1 MHLYLENIFFE
12 VNKWDLKSNSIIEL
26 DKVYKMLTLNKEINI
41 EISGHTD
48 NVGDSKSNILL
59 SENRAKAVVNW
70 LVEKGV
76 DSSRMS
82 FKGFGETQPIV
93 DNSSAENRAK
103 NRRTELTIK

>member
-82 FKGFGETQPIV
+82 FKGFGENIFRKDVSSSIIRAQ
-93 DNSSAENRAK
+93 SAED
-103 NRRTELTIK
+103 